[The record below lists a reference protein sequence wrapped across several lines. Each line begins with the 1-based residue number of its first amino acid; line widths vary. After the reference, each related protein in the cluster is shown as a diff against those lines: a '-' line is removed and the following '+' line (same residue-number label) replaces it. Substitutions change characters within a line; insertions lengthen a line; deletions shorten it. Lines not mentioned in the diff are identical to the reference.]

1 MQAVL
6 CDSVRWHKG
15 GRLRGLMVVTAV
27 TTLVASVAAR
37 PGAGAAAPEAGSL
50 RTYLSS
56 MSWPVRA
63 SLARAE
69 SVGSAIGGF
78 IDPGDPPYLG
88 GIAAS
93 CRKLRAVEA
102 RGRLLRITPP
112 APLGAKHSNVAV
124 SYAKLRAGC
133 KTARLTALA
142 VRAAMDRFWMTGAP
156 ADRAAWQR
164 TDV

>member
-1 MQAVL
+1 
-6 CDSVRWHKG
+6 
-15 GRLRGLMVVTAV
+15 
-27 TTLVASVAAR
+27 
-37 PGAGAAAPEAGSL
+37 
-50 RTYLSS
+50 

-69 SVGSAIGGF
+69 SVSSAIDGF

-112 APLGAKHSNVAV
+112 AHLGVKHRNVAV

-142 VRAAMDRFWMTGAP
+142 VRAALDRFFMTGAA
-156 ADRAAWQR
+156 ADTTLRSFRLAVRTWRASVVQYAATLGIPPPVWVKELPEGR
-164 TDV
+164 